1 MSLKLPI
8 INIVVSACVFL
19 TALANP
25 ADAQRPLFDGFRQV
39 VVLDPGHGGND
50 IGATGPDGST
60 EKTISLNFARI
71 LAAELERNYK
81 VVLTRDDDIGLD
93 LESRTALANHNRGK
107 ILISIHCGG
116 SYIRGTSGILIYLY
130 QDFAEDP
137 LTRNETLP
145 ATAQQSDSPLLWNQ
159 VQKRFRE
166 DSLDLADRLKLRLAE
181 LNGVNSIRIQGAPLL
196 VLQGAN
202 MPAFL
207 IEIGYLS
214 NPGEE
219 KKLNDQRYLIDMA
232 RSIRRGIDD
241 YFENQEE

>member
-1 MSLKLPI
+1 MSLKLPK
-8 INIVVSACVFL
+8 INIVVSACFFL
-19 TALANP
+19 AALANP
-25 ADAQRPLFDGFRQV
+25 ADAQRPLFDVFRPV

-81 VVLTRDDDIGLD
+81 VVLTRDDDTGLD

-107 ILISIHCGG
+107 IFISIHCGG
-116 SYIRGTSGILIYLY
+116 SYIRGTSGVLIYLY

-137 LTRNETLP
+137 LTRDETLP
-145 ATAQQSDSPLLWNQ
+145 ATAQQSDSPLLWSQ

-219 KKLNDQRYLIDMA
+219 KKLNEQRYLIDMA
-232 RSIRRGIDD
+232 RAIRRGIDD
-241 YFENQEE
+241 YFEDKEE